1 MSWIDDLWG
10 AAKGLFGGAGIGGS
24 IARISALVAL
34 SKLMQS
40 QIDKDRSESIDPD
53 KYKRLE
59 GTANTL
65 SEEELTDIVSQF
77 NGGTRVQ
84 LNPSTTNKIPVLY
97 GAATFGG
104 DIIDAQMANS
114 NQELW
119 ITMVLAEKTGTKI
132 SDSTASSYTL
142 NDVFVENE
150 RIIFKSDG
158 FTVDYTIDTEGQR
171 NDAYNDLIEVYFFAG
186 NRTSPQ
192 VPEYYSNAGLQNAD
206 QLMPGWTTLHTMNNL
221 LFAIVRLKYD
231 DERLN
236 ELLDFKFSVT
246 NSMNLPG
253 DCLYDYMTNTTYG
266 AGLDPTEIK
275 VS

>member
-1 MSWIDDLWG
+1 M
-10 AAKGLFGGAGIGGS
+10 
-24 IARISALVAL
+24 
-34 SKLMQS
+34 
-40 QIDKDRSESIDPD
+40 
-53 KYKRLE
+53 
-59 GTANTL
+59 
-65 SEEELTDIVSQF
+65 
-77 NGGTRVQ
+77 
-84 LNPSTTNKIPVLY
+84 LY

-119 ITMVLAEKTGTKI
+119 IAMVLAEKTGTKI

>member
-40 QIDKDRSESIDPD
+40 QIDKDRSESIDTA

-119 ITMVLAEKTGTKI
+119 IAMVLAEKTGTKI

-158 FTVDYTIDTEGQR
+158 ITVDYTIDTEGQR

>member
-119 ITMVLAEKTGTKI
+119 IAMVLAEKTGTKI

-171 NDAYNDLIEVYFFAG
+171 NDAYNDLVEVYFFAG

>member
-40 QIDKDRSESIDPD
+40 QIDKDRSESIDTS

-119 ITMVLAEKTGTKI
+119 IAMVLAEKTGTKI

-171 NDAYNDLIEVYFFAG
+171 NDAYNDLVEVYFFAG

-253 DCLYDYMTNTTYG
+253 DCLYDYMTNETYG